1 MQLYAS
7 APATFASFWKR
18 REPVVAAHY
27 AEFSLARARVIR
39 LRHDELG
46 YASYHLADHLLLDEK
61 EGHLASRRSSS
72 ECRPESRADAF
83 AETASPTWPCRR
95 SPREPDEK
103 LLSTPFVP
111 TRVNID
117 PVFLTSGPIGPDPAA
132 APVHLAMN
140 DLLPPSN
147 PGTGPGFPPLLPIL
161 CRGHPSPPHLPRHPI
176 RCRNLLIH
184 LRRILQVA
192 WPSHRS
198 QSSAGHD
205 FYRLRKNHNSL
216 SSRAKRGISFAKCQG
231 KSRFLTPQTPFGM
244 TKREFFRSLFWS
256 CRKR

>member
-1 MQLYAS
+1 MQLYPS

-46 YASYHLADHLLLDEK
+46 YASYHLADHL
-61 EGHLASRRSSS
+61 APRRSSC

-117 PVFLTSGPIGPDPAA
+117 PVFLTAGPIWPEPAA

-161 CRGHPSPPHLPRHPI
+161 CRGQPSPPHLPRHA
-176 RCRNLLIH
+176 RAQTLIH
-184 LRRILQVA
+184 LRHSLGLQA
-192 WPSHRS
+192 SPLAIFGW
-198 QSSAGHD
+198 GTT
-205 FYRLRKNHNSL
+205 FCRLEGPRAL
-216 SSRAKRGISFAKCQG
+216 SERRALQNARE
-231 KSRFLTPQTPFGM
+231 SRFLL
-244 TKREFFRSLFWS
+244 RRHRSE
-256 CRKR
+256 